1 MVDTEE
7 REGAAAAKAAP
18 ALRGPLLRYRVLAYV
33 TGVALLLLTAA
44 FILKYAF
51 DSPGMMSW
59 AGVSHGVFYMVYL
72 VFAVDLAL
80 KARWSIKGT
89 ILVLLAGT
97 IPFLSFVA
105 ERAVTHRVQAG
116 RKL

>member
-1 MVDTEE
+1 MVSTEE
-7 REGAAAAKAAP
+7 REGAAKVATP
-18 ALRGPLLRYRVLAYV
+18 LRGPLLRYRVLAYI
-33 TGVALLLLTAA
+33 TGVALLCLTAA

-51 DSPGMMSW
+51 DAPGMMSW
-59 AGVSHGVFYMVYL
+59 AGVTHGVCYMVYL
-72 VFAVDLAL
+72 VLAVDLAL

-105 ERAVTHRVQAG
+105 ERSVTHHVDAG

>member
-1 MVDTEE
+1 MVSTGDQRTKS
-7 REGAAAAKAAP
+7 RESLK
-18 ALRGPLLRYRVLAYV
+18 GPLVRYRVLAWA
-33 TGVALLLLTAA
+33 TGVALLCLTTA

-59 AGVSHGVFYMVYL
+59 AGVTHGVFYMVYL
-72 VFAVDLAL
+72 VVSVDLAL

-89 ILVLLAGT
+89 VFVLLAGT

-105 ERAVTHRVQAG
+105 ERAVTHRVVAG